1 MFLPEDALVE
11 FLRHELF
18 PEHVDHFML
27 VLISKFSVQR
37 ERIQVLGYKQI
48 NIKNKILVLEIF
60 LIYTDIRNI

>member
-1 MFLPEDALVE
+1 MFLLEDALVE
-11 FLRHELF
+11 FLRHALF
-18 PEHVDHFML
+18 PEDVDHFML
-27 VLISKFSVQR
+27 VLISKFSVQS

>member
-1 MFLPEDALVE
+1 MFLLEDALVE
-11 FLRHELF
+11 LLRHALF
-18 PEHVDHFML
+18 SEHVDHLML

-37 ERIQVLGYKQI
+37 ERIQVLGHKQI